1 MELKIMNKAM
11 TNKICLLILWSGLSI
26 SFGEIQAVKKAGVLQ
41 KDPIWQMV
49 LATKKFATP
58 YIKDLTTKFP
68 QLKSPSAPYA
78 LSTLGISALLGLY
91 AARKPLNKK
100 LKQSFEY
107 VQYRYNKL
115 PMPLQWVIAAPF
127 AVFGGTLAAHYS
139 AVAAPDKTTSSL
151 LKKTVFTGAASV
163 IFNKMTNGSLHKLF
177 TTNQNPADDL
187 IGKPVSELYDPDLE
201 DEENISYQ
209 ELAASC
215 GEPGL
220 QCFLAD
226 LAKGKCKNLLLFGQ
240 SNTGKTQFSK
250 DICAALKIPALVTQ
264 STELNSEIYVGSGEK
279 KFKDLIFDI
288 KQLPENS
295 IVVLDEADIFLE
307 KNADGFQK
315 NHQTSMNKMMMEI
328 LNTAHAN
335 KLRVIMVTNIRNP
348 KEIPTTI
355 VNRFTRVTGKSEGG
369 YIVEKGLP
377 NLLGRE
383 SICERAVREAIKNRR
398 NQKYI
403 FPDLGSFGLYITKYT
418 AGCNNGE
425 IVSIVN
431 RIFELHDE
439 LLEKY
444 ASNGNT
450 AIISVKIPYSVRLIN
465 QALRENNFDGL
476 DQMIDF
482 LTSLEQTAQDKK
494 EKERIK
500 KEKEKYEKE
509 LEESTKLRSD
519 LILNDYKLTLQETF
533 SSPNNV
539 DQDLQLIASYLE
551 KALYPHQQR
560 IEGLKADRTAKEK
573 DITKAFDDLKT
584 SKDELIKIIDSK
596 FLTEN
601 KNTKKWYTKDAWPL
615 VQTLNQY
622 IKDPTEQNRKNLQKI
637 EINTLTS
644 NDKLNEPEKLK
655 LKHAYNDFIIKS
667 SISSEALKVPQT
679 ITSLI
684 EGLEKQHKQLQE
696 NNKAATNALDLIKKN
711 SIEELKNLFAPEHNA
726 EDGGTTYIKLQTIYS
741 EVVSEYEKYKYHLPL
756 MSRDDLLK
764 VAQEVQKAL
773 DYTTHK
779 DFDIEAQNRDYII
792 LNKLGVNID
801 KTLFASLVKSLT
813 IATLKTT
820 WNCIKYPFTSAKLRR
835 TYAARISDKSK
846 RNNIQFDEFKLVEQ
860 LSKNPVESKH
870 TLQELIV
877 SSFLENCKNKY
888 KEQKTEKEIITNI
901 LKIDAKDLH
910 IRKGRDKILE
920 VSTDGKNFISLFDI
934 AAEFHNKNDKKYYEV
949 DDALN
954 EC

>member
-1 MELKIMNKAM
+1 MNKAM
-11 TNKICLLILWSGLSI
+11 TNKIGLLILLSGLGI

-151 LKKTVFTGAASV
+151 LEKTVFTGAASV

-177 TTNQNPADDL
+177 TTNQNPADDVVS
-187 IGKPVSELYDPDLE
+187 KPASKFYDPALE
-201 DEENISYQ
+201 NEENISSYQ
-209 ELAASC
+209 ELVASC
-215 GEPGL
+215 SETEL
-220 QCFLAD
+220 RYFLAD
-226 LAKGKCKNLLLFGQ
+226 LANGECKNLLLYGQ
-240 SNTGKTQFSK
+240 SNTGKTTFAK
-250 DICAALKIPALVTQ
+250 DICAALKRQALITQ

-279 KFKDLIFDI
+279 KFKDLIVAM
-288 KQLPENS
+288 KQLPES
-295 IVVLDEADIFLE
+295 AIVVLDEADIFLAE
-307 KNADGFQK
+307 NADGLQK
-315 NHQTSMNKMMMEI
+315 NHQLSMNKMIMEI

-335 KLRVIMVTNIRNP
+335 KLCVIMITNIRNP
-348 KEIPTTI
+348 KEIPPTI
-355 VNRFTRVTGKSEGG
+355 VNRFTRVTEKSEGG

-383 SICERAVREAIKNRR
+383 SICERAVREAIKNKK

-403 FPDLGSFGLYITKYT
+403 FPDLGSFGLYIAKYT
-418 AGCNNGE
+418 AGCNNAE
-425 IVSIVN
+425 IVNIVN
-431 RIFELHDE
+431 RIFKFHEE
-439 LLEKY
+439 Y

-482 LTSLEQTAQDKK
+482 LASSEQTAQDKK

-601 KNTKKWYTKDAWPL
+601 KNNKKNKNTQKWYTKDAWPL
-615 VQTLNQY
+615 VQALNQY
-622 IKDPTEQNRKNLQKI
+622 IKDPTKTNQENLQKLKI
-637 EINTLTS
+637 STLAAS
-644 NDKLNEPEKLK
+644 NKLNEPEQLK

-726 EDGGTTYIKLQTIYS
+726 EDGGTIYIKLQTIYS

-756 MSRDDLLK
+756 LSRDDLLK

-773 DYTTHK
+773 DYTTHN

-801 KTLFASLVKSLT
+801 KTLFASTVKSLT

-820 WNCIKYPFTSAKLRR
+820 WNCIKYPFTSAKKRR
-835 TYAARISDKSK
+835 TLSTRISDKSK

-901 LKIDAKDLH
+901 LKTDAKDLH

-934 AAEFHNKNDKKYYEV
+934 AAEFHNKDLKKYYEV